1 MVPRG
6 YASVMDAAR
15 GDKDGRKSMAKALC
29 RQARMMRIGMRRRLS
44 VLALAVALAG
54 SASGPGLGAPAEEA
68 AALRA
73 QAERFLHQGRPA
85 AALAL
90 YRDAYTLSGLGAGG
104 GALVGIGRSLL
115 ALGRPELA
123 EPILKRATAGSRGDW
138 QAHYAFGQALLRM
151 GRYRDAVRAFGRA
164 VAAGGDARARLA
176 EAIARDAVGE
186 QEGRERLPA
195 GMDAAAA
202 AADPVVAAN
211 LALLHTLHGRIAPA
225 MRIFRRL
232 VMAERADVVVRH
244 NLALA
249 LVFAH
254 EEDKAAQVLRIDLDA
269 EAANQTLRYFRRLKA
284 LSPAS
289 RVRALIAT
297 TAPMSHAPADTAIPV
312 VADSPQKRALLKR
325 LFAKP
330 APPPPPP
337 PAPKPK
343 PEPVDLPPLLD
354 PTGWSVQIAAY
365 RTPAQLKRGQA
376 YYWRKYAEVLGRYR
390 PRRSEIDYGP
400 RKKAPRGFFYRLN
413 IGDLHDR
420 AEAVALCKQ
429 LKALGAPCWVR
440 PPEPPEGRLPTGARG
455 QDKARDRQTGN

>member
-1 MVPRG
+1 MIETTDKGEGNGRGSMV
-6 YASVMDAAR
+6 
-15 GDKDGRKSMAKALC
+15 KALR
-29 RQARMMRIGMRRRLS
+29 RQVRMRAGMRRRLS
-44 VLALAVALAG
+44 ALALTAVLAG
-54 SASGPGLGAPAEEA
+54 SMSAPGLSATGEEA

-73 QAERFLHQGRPA
+73 QADRFLHQGRPA

-90 YRDAYTLSGLGAGG
+90 YRDVYALSGLGAAGD
-104 GALVGIGRSLL
+104 ALLGIGRSLL

-123 EPILKRATAGSRGDW
+123 EPILKRAARSGRSDW

-151 GRYRDAVRAFGRA
+151 GRYGEAARAFARA
-164 VAAGGDARARLA
+164 AAAGGSLRARLA
-176 EAIARDAVGE
+176 EAIARDAAGE
-186 QEGRERLPA
+186 KADLDRL
-195 GMDAAAA
+195 
-202 AADPVVAAN
+202 AADGAGGEPAAAAN
-211 LALLHTLHGRIAPA
+211 LALLHVVHGRLEQA

-232 VMAERADVVVRH
+232 VEEERADVVARH

-254 EEDKAAQVLRIDLDA
+254 EEAKAAEVLRLDLDA
-269 EAANQTLRYFRRLKA
+269 RAVDETLRYFRRLESLA
-284 LSPAS
+284 PPA

-297 TAPMSHAPADTAIPV
+297 AAPMSHAPADTAIPV
-312 VADSPQKRALLKR
+312 IPDSPQKRALLKR
-325 LFAKP
+325 LFARP

-337 PAPKPK
+337 KPEPK

-376 YYWRKYAEVLGRYR
+376 YYWRKYAAVLARYR

-400 RKKAPRGFFYRLN
+400 RRKAPRGFFYRLN
-413 IGDLHDR
+413 VGDLHSR
-420 AEAVALCKQ
+420 AEAVALCRQ

-440 PPEPPEGRLPTGARG
+440 PPEPPEGRLPAGPES
-455 QDKARDRQTGN
+455 GNGKTTRPAGN

>member
-1 MVPRG
+1 
-6 YASVMDAAR
+6 
-15 GDKDGRKSMAKALC
+15 
-29 RQARMMRIGMRRRLS
+29 MRIGMRRLS
-44 VLALAVALAG
+44 VLALGAVLAG
-54 SASGPGLGAPAEEA
+54 GASTPGLGAPAEEA

-90 YRDAYTLSGLGAGG
+90 YRDAYALSGLGTAGE
-104 GALVGIGRSLL
+104 ALVGIGRSLL

-123 EPILKRATAGSRGDW
+123 EPILKRATAGGRGGW
-138 QAHYAFGQALLRM
+138 RAHYAFGQALLRM
-151 GRYRDAVRAFGRA
+151 GRYRDAARAFARA
-164 VAAGGDARARLA
+164 AAGGGDARARLA
-176 EAIARDAVGE
+176 EAIARDAAGE
-186 QEGRERLPA
+186 PEGREGPRV
-195 GMDAAAA
+195 GMTAAAA
-202 AADPVVAAN
+202 VSDPAVATN
-211 LALLHTLHGRIAPA
+211 LALLHTLHDRIAPA

-232 VMAERADVVVRH
+232 VEAERADVVARH

-269 EAANQTLRYFRRLKA
+269 EAVDQTLRYFRRLKT
-284 LSPAS
+284 LSPAA

-297 TAPMSHAPADTAIPV
+297 TAPMSHAPGDVAVPV
-312 VADSPQKRALLKR
+312 VGDSPQKRALLKR
-325 LFAKP
+325 LLATPAPP
-330 APPPPPP
+330 APPPPAPK
-337 PAPKPK
+337 PKPK

-376 YYWRKYAEVLGRYR
+376 YYWRKYAEVLDRYQ

-400 RKKAPRGFFYRLN
+400 RKTAPRGFFYRLN
-413 IGDLHDR
+413 VGDLHDR
-420 AEAVALCKQ
+420 AEAVLLCKR

-440 PPEPPEGRLPTGARG
+440 PPEPPEGRLPAGATERRKPKG
-455 QDKARDRQTGN
+455 QRAGN